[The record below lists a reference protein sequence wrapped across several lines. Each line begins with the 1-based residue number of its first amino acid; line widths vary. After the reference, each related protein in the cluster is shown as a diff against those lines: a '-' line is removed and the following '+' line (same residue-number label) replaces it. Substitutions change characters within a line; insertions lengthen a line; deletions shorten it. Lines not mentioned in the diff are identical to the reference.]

1 MNLSPDQVLAFA
13 PDSASAAA
21 ARTLAAMRYWRDPG
35 RSDAAVWGTCQ
46 GSALYQVAVDL
57 TGPAWKCS
65 CPSRKI
71 PCKHA
76 LGLMLFAASTPEA
89 IPISEPPPWTTEW
102 LDARAR
108 TAARRESKRA
118 AAPPDS
124 EAQSKRAAQ
133 RFERVREGIDGLEL
147 WMQDLVRHGLAAA
160 DPSGGNWDAQ
170 AARLVD
176 AQAPALASRV
186 RGLAYVPRATADWA
200 GDLLAE
206 LGRIAFLTEAF
217 RNLDTLDEPLRADVR
232 QLIGWTTKED
242 EVVAAGDMTD
252 DDWIVLGQATD
263 EDERFRSQRT
273 YLSGQRSRRS
283 AMVLQF
289 AASGEPFAE
298 TLLPGTHVEAV
309 LAFWPGAAPLRAL
322 VHERRTPPV
331 AFDGRLPGFP
341 TFAAFLDD
349 VSTVMARQPWTM
361 RLPCVVCDVV
371 PTPESE
377 ETWWLQDKSR
387 DALPLA
393 QRDAWP
399 LLAISG
405 GHPIDVMG
413 EWDGRWMRPLF
424 AWSPRDNAGWSR
436 PAR

>member
-21 ARTLAAMRYWRDPG
+21 ARKLAPMRYWRNPG
-35 RSDAAVWGTCQ
+35 RSDAAVWGECQ
-46 GSALYQVAVDL
+46 GSALYHVAVDL

-76 LGLMLFAASTPEA
+76 LGLMLFAASAPEA
-89 IPISEPPPWTTEW
+89 IPISEPPPWLTEW

-118 AAPPDS
+118 AAPPDP
-124 EAQSKRAAQ
+124 EAQAKRAAQ

-147 WMQDLVRHGLAAA
+147 WMQDLVRQGLAAA

-206 LGRIAFLTEAF
+206 LGRIALLTEAF

-263 EDERFRSQRT
+263 EEERFRSQRT
-273 YLSGQRSRRS
+273 YLAGQRSRRS
-283 AMVLQF
+283 AMILQF

-309 LAFWPGAAPLRAL
+309 LAFWPGSAPLRAL
-322 VHERRTPPV
+322 VHERRTPPA

-349 VSTVMARQPWTM
+349 VAKVMARQPWTM

-371 PTPESE
+371 PTPASE
-377 ETWWLQDKSR
+377 DTWWLQDKSR